1 MNIFIF
7 SGGDSESSKTNY
19 YMKWLCKRLCN
30 EGNIVFFRSL
40 FDDILSGKLKKN
52 RLAIENEI
60 IGSDIVI
67 FCCPVHL
74 HNVSSTTKEFLD
86 LFVEWSHT
94 LRLTGILGVVVTVSS
109 SNGNQSVNKYLH
121 KVLNYFGVTVL
132 GNLSINHTMEEE
144 KVKNKLYDFVNL
156 AKDLDKSQI
165 KVEKRQDEI
174 FLLYKEWY
182 ETNRNFTESE
192 RKSLENIGINVAKDF
207 QELFN
212 LNLKSYRYIKKLD

>member
-19 YMKWLCKRLCN
+19 YMKWLAKRLYN
-30 EGNIVFFRSL
+30 EGNNVFFRSSC
-40 FDDILSGKLKKN
+40 DDILSGKLKKN

-60 IGSDIVI
+60 INSDIVI
-67 FCCPVHL
+67 FCSPVHL

-94 LRLTGILGVVVTVSS
+94 LRLTGILGIVVTVSS

-121 KVLNYFGVTVL
+121 KVLNYFGLTVF

-144 KVKNKLYDFVNL
+144 KVKNNLYNFVNL

-165 KVEKRQDEI
+165 KVAKRQDEI

-212 LNLKSYRYIKKLD
+212 LNLKSYRCTKKVD